1 MLVDLL
7 ISVNTCPFSA
17 DFEFVADVVLPEA
30 SRAPE
35 TEIALLDSLFAA
47 LPAPTAE
54 LLFRPDSLAVIVE
67 VFLRESLTIAVF
79 VDLLFP

>member
-35 TEIALLDSLFAA
+35 TE
-47 LPAPTAE
+47 

-67 VFLRESLTIAVF
+67 VFLRESLTMAVF